1 MTQTELERLSQHS
14 ERQLLELEHECI
26 RFLELRNRL
35 AHDDLDQAERER
47 LEGDLY
53 AQLTQLES
61 AAEVAR
67 AGMDALTDALP
78 DDE

>member
-1 MTQTELERLSQHS
+1 MIQSELDRLSQRS
-14 ERQLLELEHECI
+14 ERQLRELEYECI

-35 AHDDLDQAERER
+35 AQNLDEAERER

-61 AAEVAR
+61 TAEVAR
-67 AGMDALTDALP
+67 QGMDAVSEALP
-78 DDE
+78 DEG

>member
-1 MTQTELERLSQHS
+1 MIQSELERLSQRS
-14 ERQLLELEHECI
+14 ERQLRELEYECI

-35 AHDDLDQAERER
+35 AQSLDEAERER

-67 AGMDALTDALP
+67 QGMDAVSEALP
-78 DDE
+78 DEG